1 MNGTSMTNSHT
12 RLIAVSIA
20 LLAGAVAA
28 GADSLEVNVYIA
40 IIIVGGAIFIA
51 EYVRSQ
57 GES

>member
-1 MNGTSMTNSHT
+1 MNGTSMTNSHI
-12 RLIAVSIA
+12 RLIAASIA

>member
-1 MNGTSMTNSHT
+1 MTNSHT